1 MLGVSAMSFSTFSK
15 EFTAN
20 MFTSVENQFITKYL
34 PQAEGD
40 AVRVYLYG
48 LYLCQCAD
56 DFDAQALSRLL
67 KIPEEKIA
75 EIYGFWEE
83 CDLVH
88 ILSRSPL
95 FVEYLPVNSAIGK
108 PKPVRA
114 EKYTEFNREL
124 YKQLQ
129 KAGKMFK
136 PYEMQKILE
145 FLETYPM
152 EQQAFLLVSEYCAKK
167 DGDRLSS
174 SHILNKAKKLCAEHK
189 YTYEQVERDLADFNE
204 HERELSKI
212 FTLLGINRKPTEND
226 YDYLDKWLNGGIDV
240 KTVYECAGALKKGTL
255 STLDSLVTEILE
267 KDIHTA
273 TEAKNYL
280 VRREELTNSVYK
292 IAKKLA
298 VKIQNPRAFSEEY
311 VEKWAERGYDEQ
323 SLISIAALCFKLRY
337 GFAEMDTLLDEL
349 YAAGVVDGE
358 GVNDYC
364 AARDKQFKL
373 LQNIQSVCGVIRNT
387 QGALDMIA
395 TWRSWNFSDGMILEA
410 AKRSAGAAAP
420 LPYMNK
426 LLSEWK
432 RTGVF
437 SAASIPEKPAVNVKN
452 EYKNEAA
459 IAADKRSEREHAYA
473 VRRQSANERAD
484 KARLSAERDEAF
496 RVAEAAIRKGEIE
509 LARAEVFSPETLPA
523 IIAELETNRQKRNAA
538 LLRLGLSE
546 QDFIPNYV
554 CKKCSDTGFLPDG
567 RMCNCM

>member
-1 MLGVSAMSFSTFSK
+1 MSFSTFSK

-174 SHILNKAKKLCAEHK
+174 SHILNK
-189 YTYEQVERDLADFNE
+189 
-204 HERELSKI
+204 I
-212 FTLLGINRKPTEND
+212 G
-226 YDYLDKWLNGGIDV
+226 
-240 KTVYECAGALKKGTL
+240 
-255 STLDSLVTEILE
+255 
-267 KDIHTA
+267 
-273 TEAKNYL
+273 
-280 VRREELTNSVYK
+280 
-292 IAKKLA
+292 
-298 VKIQNPRAFSEEY
+298 RAH
-311 VEKWAERGYDEQ
+311 V
-323 SLISIAALCFKLRY
+323 
-337 GFAEMDTLLDEL
+337 
-349 YAAGVVDGE
+349 
-358 GVNDYC
+358 
-364 AARDKQFKL
+364 
-373 LQNIQSVCGVIRNT
+373 
-387 QGALDMIA
+387 
-395 TWRSWNFSDGMILEA
+395 
-410 AKRSAGAAAP
+410 
-420 LPYMNK
+420 
-426 LLSEWK
+426 
-432 RTGVF
+432 
-437 SAASIPEKPAVNVKN
+437 
-452 EYKNEAA
+452 
-459 IAADKRSEREHAYA
+459 
-473 VRRQSANERAD
+473 
-484 KARLSAERDEAF
+484 
-496 RVAEAAIRKGEIE
+496 
-509 LARAEVFSPETLPA
+509 
-523 IIAELETNRQKRNAA
+523 
-538 LLRLGLSE
+538 
-546 QDFIPNYV
+546 
-554 CKKCSDTGFLPDG
+554 
-567 RMCNCM
+567 